1 MNHSSV
7 DFVGIL
13 FFGVLL
19 LGAALNIY
27 ASIYNAFSHSGGNK
41 KNLRRDAKIMNV
53 KQYTVGGKNSKK
65 IRTEVLFDD
74 GFGYVSHKTDREDS
88 FLSYRIQVT
97 EETKERILND
107 AMEAH
112 RKACVK
118 AGK

>member
-13 FFGVLL
+13 VFGVLL

-74 GFGYVSHKTDREDS
+74 GFGSVSHKTDREDS
-88 FLSYRIQVT
+88 FLSDSGDRGD
-97 EETKERILND
+97 ERTDSERCDGSTSKGL
-107 AMEAH
+107 
-112 RKACVK
+112 C
-118 AGK
+118 

>member
-1 MNHSSV
+1 
-7 DFVGIL
+7 
-13 FFGVLL
+13 
-19 LGAALNIY
+19 
-27 ASIYNAFSHSGGNK
+27 
-41 KNLRRDAKIMNV
+41 MNV

-74 GFGYVSHKTDREDS
+74 GFEYVSHKTDREDS
-88 FLSYRIQVT
+88 FLSYQIQVT
-97 EETKERILND
+97 KETKERILND